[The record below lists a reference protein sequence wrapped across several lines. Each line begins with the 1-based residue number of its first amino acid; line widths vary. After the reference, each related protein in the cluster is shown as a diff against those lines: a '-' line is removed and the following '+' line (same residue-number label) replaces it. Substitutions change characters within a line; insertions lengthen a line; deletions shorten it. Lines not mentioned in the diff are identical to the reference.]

1 MLTRY
6 DIQHI
11 LKLLKQEVVPE
22 VGCNE
27 PLAIALACAKAREIL
42 GQEPEQVIAK
52 LSNTIMLN
60 SIGSVIPGSEG
71 MIGIA
76 PAIALGVVAGKT
88 DAGLDTLCHIGHE
101 EVQLAKRFMS
111 EKPCVVKH
119 APQVFEQIYIEIE
132 AIAGEHSARI
142 VLAKTFTNIVYIKK
156 DGEILLD
163 ERYTLATEHDR
174 HHESELSMETIY
186 EFATKCPLDELQ
198 FLLKGARVNKEVA
211 QLAFNPEADYGL
223 NLGRMLKG
231 KFQERMVGQDAMTRI
246 VCYTCAACDVR
257 LSGAR
262 VPVITNSG
270 SGIQGI
276 AVTLPVLIFGEE
288 TQCTEAKQARA
299 LAMSHLINIYLRQI
313 VGKMSSHCNCV
324 LACIGSACGI
334 AYLLGGSL
342 EQIGYALKNEMAGKT
357 GMICDGVKPSCTLKM
372 SSAVSSS
379 FQSAM
384 MAMENI
390 CVSPYD
396 GIIVE
401 DVDRCIENFAIIGR
415 DSKNEM
421 DNQMLNIMSDK
432 IYN

>member
-11 LKLLKQEVVPE
+11 LKLLKQEVTPD

-27 PLAIALACAKAREIL
+27 PLSIALACAKAREVL
-42 GQEPEQVIAK
+42 GQEPEQISAK
-52 LSNTIMLN
+52 LSNTIILN
-60 SIGSVIPGSEG
+60 SVGSAISGAEG
-71 MIGIA
+71 MIGIE
-76 PAIALGVVAGKT
+76 PAIALGALTGRT
-88 DAGLDTLCHIGHE
+88 DVELDTLNHIGHE
-101 EVQLAKRFMS
+101 DVNRAKQFIAENR
-111 EKPCVVKH
+111 CVVKH
-119 APQVFEQIYIEIE
+119 APQVFEKIYIEIE
-132 AIAGEHSARI
+132 ATAGEHSAKVI
-142 VLAKTFTNIVYIKK
+142 LAKSYTTFVYIKK
-156 DGEILLD
+156 DNEVLLD
-163 ERYTLATEHDR
+163 ERQTLAKEHDR
-174 HHESELSMETIY
+174 HHESELSMQTIY

-198 FLLKGARVNKEVA
+198 FLLKGARQNKEVA
-211 QLAFNPEADYGL
+211 QCAFSPEVNYGL

-231 KFQERMVGQDAMTRI
+231 TFQERMVGRDAMSRI

-262 VPVITNSG
+262 IPVISNSG

-276 AVTLPVLIFGEE
+276 AVTLPVMIFGEE
-288 TQCTEAKQARA
+288 TQCTEAKQTRA
-299 LAMSHLINIYLRQI
+299 LAMSHLTNIYIRQI
-313 VGKMSSHCNCV
+313 VGKLSPHCNCV

-334 AYLLGGSL
+334 AYLLGGTY
-342 EQIGYALKNEMAGKT
+342 EQICYALKNEMAGKT

-390 CVSPYD
+390 CVSPND

-401 DVDRCIENFAIIGR
+401 DVDQCIENLAIIGR
-415 DSKNEM
+415 DSKNEI

-432 IYN
+432 IYK